1 MSELN
6 KDEIVLSVILD
17 LNTHRLISILYIMQN
32 VLLMM
37 QSYTLIAQIK
47 WYA

>member
-1 MSELN
+1 MSEFN

-17 LNTHRLISILYIMQN
+17 LKTHRLILYIMQN

-37 QSYTLIAQIK
+37 QYYKIIAQIK
-47 WYA
+47 WPG